1 MKGNNNKRN
10 YVSKYGIPMQK
21 PSGTNYFLEAKNL
34 IKISFVIVLKP
45 EEFLPCLLKSINSST
60 AA

>member
-1 MKGNNNKRN
+1 
-10 YVSKYGIPMQK
+10 MQK

-60 AA
+60 PA